1 MGGPFQNTERGL
13 VTAHASQRDGL
24 GLQRLCQEGL
34 FVSLF
39 EFRNRRKCNLLGIDI
54 ALLGDEHPRARFI
67 NLSTSANVPQ
77 FYEWVPG
84 TPQKLQCLVITPE
97 LEKNDSH
104 VVLDSSEIALV
115 IHLLKVDTCSG
126 VLN

>member
-39 EFRNRRKCNLLGIDI
+39 EFRNRCKCNLLGIDI

-67 NLSTSANVPQ
+67 NLSSSANVPQ
-77 FYEWVPG
+77 FYECVAG
-84 TPQKLQCLVITPE
+84 TLQMLQFLAVTPE
-97 LEKNDSH
+97 AGDNEFH
-104 VVLDSSEIALV
+104 VVLVSY
-115 IHLLKVDTCSG
+115 
-126 VLN
+126 